1 MSGAIRVLLTDDE
14 EIYVESLARVL
25 RNRGLEVRTARDG
38 PSAIEALATEGFDV
52 VVLDL
57 RMPGMDGLATLEEI
71 RRRDDL
77 TPVLLLT
84 GHMDLERVATALK
97 EGAAEVLIK
106 PCPVDTLLS
115 AIENAHE
122 RRVAAREVTE
132 R

>member
-1 MSGAIRVLLTDDE
+1 MSGPIRVLLTDDE

-25 RNRGLEVRTARDG
+25 RNRGFQVRTAGDG
-38 PSAIEALATEGFDV
+38 PSALEALATEEFDV

-57 RMPGMDGLATLEEI
+57 RMPGMDGLATLAEI

-84 GHMDLERVATALK
+84 GHMDLERVSMALK

-122 RRVAAREVTE
+122 RKVIAREVTE
-132 R
+132 G